1 VWDNAGGVPGRLVGV
16 PTSLPSFHR
25 RPEEVAMGTGRAR
38 WPRSAILGLWLAAW
52 AGATIALTPGAAGQG
67 AGRTILVTSV
77 RGPITPII
85 ADHLSE
91 SLARA
96 VADGHHAL
104 LVELDTP
111 GGLDTSMREIVQAF
125 LGAQVPVIVYV
136 APPGARAGSAGTF
149 ITMAAHV
156 AAMAPGTAIGAAT
169 PVDLE
174 GGQTSQ
180 KVVRDAAAYA
190 ESIARLRD
198 RDVTFATQAVTEGR
212 SEPAE
217 VAVAIGAVD
226 LIAENRVKLL
236 RAIDGRTVRID
247 AGTDVTLRTAGAV
260 PVDHQLGL
268 FRRIL
273 QWLADPNLA
282 FLFLSLGTLAVLYEV
297 ANPGIGGGAVV
308 GVILIVL
315 ALFALSVLPVNAVG
329 AILLVLGFILFVAEL
344 FVPGIGVLAAGG
356 TAAVLLGGLF
366 LFRGQFGVDPVV
378 LVPTGVLLGGGT
390 VLLARVAWR
399 SRTAPT
405 VSGTGA
411 IVGST
416 GKVQVAEGATAQ
428 VKVQGVWWGARSAHG
443 PLSPGQRVR
452 VVGMDGLELA
462 VEPLDEEEVIEG

>member
-1 VWDNAGGVPGRLVGV
+1 VPGRLVGV
-16 PTSLPSFHR
+16 PTGLPSFHR
-25 RPEEVAMGTGRAR
+25 RPEEVAMGTGCAGRLRA
-38 WPRSAILGLWLAAW
+38 STLGLWFAAW
-52 AGATIALTPGAAGQG
+52 VAVAVVLSPAARGQD

-77 RGPITPII
+77 RGPITPVI
-85 ADHLSE
+85 ADHLTE
-91 SLARA
+91 SLART

-125 LGAQVPVIVYV
+125 LGSEVPVIVYV
-136 APPGARAGSAGTF
+136 APSGARAGSAGTF

-156 AAMAPGTAIGAAT
+156 AAMAPGTTIGAAT
-169 PVDLE
+169 PVDLQ
-174 GGQTSQ
+174 GGEISE
-180 KVVRDAAAYA
+180 KVVEDAAAYA

-198 RDVTFATQAVTEGR
+198 RDATFAIEAVTEGR

-217 VAVAIGAVD
+217 DAVAVGAVD
-226 LIAENRVKLL
+226 LLAEDRAELL
-236 RAIDGRTVRID
+236 RTIDGRIVRID
-247 AGTDVTLRTAGAV
+247 ADAEVTLRTAGAE
-260 PVDHQLGL
+260 PVEHQLGL

-366 LFRGQFGVDPVV
+366 LFRGEFGVDPVV

-390 VLLARVAWR
+390 VFLARVAWR

-411 IVGST
+411 IIGST
-416 GKVQVAEGATAQ
+416 GAVHVAEGPTAQ
-428 VKVQGVWWGARSAHG
+428 VKVQGSWWGARSARG

-452 VVGMDGLELA
+452 VVGMEGLELI
-462 VEPLDEEEVIEG
+462 VEPLDEGEVIEG

>member
-1 VWDNAGGVPGRLVGV
+1 
-16 PTSLPSFHR
+16 
-25 RPEEVAMGTGRAR
+25 
-38 WPRSAILGLWLAAW
+38 
-52 AGATIALTPGAAGQG
+52 
-67 AGRTILVTSV
+67 
-77 RGPITPII
+77 
-85 ADHLSE
+85 
-91 SLARA
+91 
-96 VADGHHAL
+96 
-104 LVELDTP
+104 
-111 GGLDTSMREIVQAF
+111 
-125 LGAQVPVIVYV
+125 
-136 APPGARAGSAGTF
+136 
-149 ITMAAHV
+149 
-156 AAMAPGTAIGAAT
+156 MAPGTAIGAAT
-169 PVDLE
+169 PVGLE

-180 KVVRDAAAYA
+180 KIIQDAAAYA

-198 RDVTFATQAVTEGR
+198 RDVKFATQAVTEGR

-217 VAVAIGAVD
+217 DAVAIGAVD
-226 LIAENRVKLL
+226 LLAESRAELL

-247 AGTDVTLRTAGAV
+247 AGTEVTLRTAEAV
-260 PVDHQLGL
+260 PVEHQLGL

-416 GKVQVAEGATAQ
+416 GTVQVAEGATAQ
-428 VKVQGVWWGARSAHG
+428 VKVQGVWWGARSVRGRLA
-443 PLSPGQRVR
+443 PGQRIR